1 LFIAKAETCTT
12 KALTTVKDPVS
23 LPIPQNHVQK
33 PKSLQ
38 EEIAEKPMISLA
50 SLSWPPDPLEEGLN
64 ALNDPLNRDE
74 AKPLL
79 RSELLAIGPSLRSQ
93 SFELC

>member
-1 LFIAKAETCTT
+1 MIAESCTT
-12 KALTTVKDPVS
+12 KALTTAKDPVA
-23 LPIPQNHVQK
+23 LPIPQNDAQK

-38 EEIAEKPMISLA
+38 EEVAEKPMVSLA

-79 RSELLAIGPSLRSQ
+79 RSELLAIGALSPISSLSKAD
-93 SFELC
+93 